1 MSNGNKTV
9 DVLDGSKIT
18 DLVHNGE
25 VFDKFVDHKFEE
37 LDQNHDGKLSVKELV
52 PAIAEIGAAM
62 GLPAQGSSPDSDKIY
77 SEYLLL
83 TTWGYKVLME
93 FTRGKK
99 EGKVSKSQFK
109 TVLSDILLGM
119 ADGLKRDPVVIL
131 RIDGED
137 LQEFVS
143 GSRFEAEAI
152 SIYSEIEEAKD
163 LKECICKALDKLTV
177 EHGMPPSS
185 DQWVRSNVVEPAL
198 EFIDNQGTEAIVSQ
212 TNFLEAFR
220 KVLDNVV
227 VRLREHPVIV
237 AHSGNTFDGRGI
249 KRILSNKSEL
259 EKTLDSA
266 WKSLPKDH
274 HGKLPREYL
283 RVALDVIAPAISL
296 PPYGAVDQMDAITG
310 EVFKMVKAE
319 EGSTLNQEEFNQLM
333 LEIISSIMLQLE
345 GNPVT
350 VSSNAVVNEP
360 LNSTLL
366 SPPE

>member
-77 SEYLLL
+77 SE
-83 TTWGYKVLME
+83 VLME